1 MSFTHLNTQPSS
13 APNPGDWKVNVGDSP
28 VLWGDENVR
37 IIFFNLNGRNFEA
50 SEPWRQQTHPQYLE
64 YMNSVFPGA
73 FLPGQTITL
82 IDPDGSVVGEHTFV
96 ASVEDPVDP
105 EQVDEEGVSAWQPV
119 YSPWRHGGWCVSNLR
134 YPGGSCG
141 CVSNNFPDSNGGL
154 SVTVGAKSWA
164 QRAILPTHPAMLLH
178 ALSVSWWAGESL
190 KVSPVSEAPR
200 QNLRH
205 NLAGLPSMIMVAPL
219 SPTTLH

>member
-1 MSFTHLNTQPSS
+1 MSFAHLNTQPSS

-28 VLWGDENVR
+28 ILWGDENVR

-50 SEPWRQQTHPQYLE
+50 REPWRQQTHPQYLE

-96 ASVEDPVDP
+96 AAVEDAVDP
-105 EQVDEEGVSAWQPV
+105 EQVDEKGVSTWQPV

-141 CVSNNFPDSNGGL
+141 CVSNNFPQQWRIVCDSRRKELGEEGDFTYPSRDAAARAEREL
-154 SVTVGAKSWA
+154 VGW
-164 QRAILPTHPAMLLH
+164 
-178 ALSVSWWAGESL
+178 
-190 KVSPVSEAPR
+190 
-200 QNLRH
+200 
-205 NLAGLPSMIMVAPL
+205 
-219 SPTTLH
+219 